1 MLPHPPLP
9 LLIHRRRLPCRS
21 SPERKTFPSV
31 APPPVDQLPETPQ
44 VKEESDADDGSASSP
59 SEAGNDEFIMVKL
72 SEIRK
77 EVQCP
82 ICLGIIRKTR
92 TVMECLHR
100 FCRECIDKSMRLGN
114 NECPACRTHCASRRS
129 LRDDPNY
136 DSLISALYPDIDKY
150 EEEELAFH
158 DEEKTRNKKIQAS
171 IAETFRR
178 QTEALG
184 RKRSTAKATAVAFVR
199 RSNYRNAHG
208 QSNYL
213 RGRSRTGGRD
223 TSLVC
228 SDDEEE
234 EDVNGNDGCKDS
246 SSADERSPD
255 VRPKRCKRWSGPR
268 SSPAR
273 TSANADI
280 GSEENDDLEVSRETM
295 GTSPLIAGNGEML
308 AWGKNGARSQTRHG
322 NASGSTGRFIKGG
335 RMSKMVEFLRNLDEK
350 DAEFDLHVTLLPL
363 DETLGPQ
370 LEQPYLCCRP
380 TLSVR
385 HLSQFIALQ
394 LSVQAEQVDI
404 FIKKPHDCASGINSS
419 NFEDKLQSNP
429 SEDNQI
435 LSADESLAGLHASFS
450 FQQGDLVLVY
460 RLKLPN
466 QPTA

>member
-1 MLPHPPLP
+1 MQDINKNQKIKENTSCERPTHLSETRNRTLHKPGIV
-9 LLIHRRRLPCRS
+9 LLSRTIIR
-21 SPERKTFPSV
+21 TPS
-31 APPPVDQLPETPQ
+31 
-44 VKEESDADDGSASSP
+44 ESNPRPKPFVSLKVSASHQLI
-59 SEAGNDEFIMVKL
+59 EVLTL
-72 SEIRK
+72 SETK
-77 EVQCP
+77 G
-82 ICLGIIRKTR
+82 LGRGR
-92 TVMECLHR
+92 
-100 FCRECIDKSMRLGN
+100 N

-184 RKRSTAKATAVAFVR
+184 RKRSTAIATAVAFVR

-228 SDDEEE
+228 SDEEE
-234 EDVNGNDGCKDS
+234 DEDVNGNDGCKDS

-280 GSEENDDLEVSRETM
+280 GSEENDDLEASRETM

-322 NASGSTGRFIKGG
+322 NNASGSTGRFIKGG

-404 FIKKPHDCASGINSS
+404 FI
-419 NFEDKLQSNP
+419 
-429 SEDNQI
+429 
-435 LSADESLAGLHASFS
+435 
-450 FQQGDLVLVY
+450 
-460 RLKLPN
+460 
-466 QPTA
+466 